1 MIKSLYPK
9 PLSYTEYLIDKVKYN
24 FLPDSLRFKLL
35 FKETIKKK
43 KFSQNEN
50 DFTFTQSA
58 AKPSVLKEK
67 HKSLRQV
74 PELNA

>member
-43 KFSQNEN
+43 NLAKMRMILPSLSQ
-50 DFTFTQSA
+50 Q
-58 AKPSVLKEK
+58 PSPV
-67 HKSLRQV
+67 S
-74 PELNA
+74 